1 MKGKILGLF
10 LTILVCAL
18 LFFCNI
24 GKEYA
29 SNPKE
34 VYQIYLNGD
43 KIGLIKSKDKFLN
56 MIDTEQ
62 EALRNQYGVDK
73 VYPPD
78 GLDIKKIYTY
88 NDDILKEEDV
98 YNSIKDKEPFMIEGY
113 IAKIV
118 YTEKKIINDD
128 QIIEP
133 GKPVE
138 LSMMSKDIMK

>member
-1 MKGKILGLF
+1 MKGNILGLF
-10 LTILVCAL
+10 LTVLVCAL

-34 VYQIYLNGD
+34 VYQVYLNGD

-78 GLDIKKIYTY
+78 GLDIKKLYTY
-88 NDDILKEEDV
+88 NDDIFKRGRCL
-98 YNSIKDKEPFMIEGY
+98 
-113 IAKIV
+113 
-118 YTEKKIINDD
+118 
-128 QIIEP
+128 
-133 GKPVE
+133 
-138 LSMMSKDIMK
+138 